1 MSGHLDLDGKPCT
14 RHAPASPQGLL
25 SLALLGSRMPSFHHD
40 VASKLQSLM
49 MVLEEVTELADNE
62 DLRLAAAGASA
73 TVRELNALLVSNR
86 ALSRAPRREPTQLSA
101 LIEAASERSGVH
113 LRGDSPE
120 CTLEI
125 ALPSITHAL
134 AVVLDL
140 AAGPIKLGRT
150 VTVTTTVGSELVL
163 GLVGPPTAMDAL
175 PANASD
181 MLALA
186 SFALAREAGELRCGR
201 DRFEIRFPL
210 APA

>member
-1 MSGHLDLDGKPCT
+1 
-14 RHAPASPQGLL
+14 
-25 SLALLGSRMPSFHHD
+25 
-40 VASKLQSLM
+40 
-49 MVLEEVTELADNE
+49 MVLEEVSELADNE

-86 ALSRAPRREPTQLSA
+86 ALSRAPRREPTLLA
-101 LIEAASERSGVH
+101 TLVEAASERSGVH
-113 LRGDSPE
+113 VHGDLPE

-140 AAGPIKLGRT
+140 VAGPINLGRT
-150 VTVTTTVGSELVL
+150 VTITATVGSELVL
-163 GLVGPPTAMDAL
+163 GLAGPPTAMDSL
-175 PANASD
+175 PANAND

-186 SFALAREAGELRCGR
+186 SFALVREAGEVRCGH
-201 DRFEIRFPL
+201 DRFEIRLPL